1 MILISWWSQ
10 YWIDQYDLNQ
20 ILVTV
25 SLSVLDTVAECL
37 WYTDFYRDFNF
48 FSKDGFYSKRIRL
61 IRNETSRRS
70 LLPSFQN
77 FHSSLALQAIFRMPS
92 MPFRIFG
99 IFIFFKNAN
108 VAKNIWHFYF
118 FFKCQNCP
126 LILAWH
132 FYFKMPCHNFLDGIN
147 RY

>member
-1 MILISWWSQ
+1 MKSVLNRSVWSQ
-10 YWIDQYDLNQ
+10 SNFSYSQSIGAWYCGRVFAAYQF
-20 ILVTV
+20 
-25 SLSVLDTVAECL
+25 LSGFLI
-37 WYTDFYRDFNF
+37 

-70 LLPSFQN
+70 LLPSFEN
-77 FHSSLALQAIFRMPS
+77 FYSSLALQTIFRMPS

-99 IFIFFKNAN
+99 IFIFFQNAK

-118 FFKCQNCP
+118 FKKCQNCP

-147 RY
+147 KY